1 MPQGDGLVHAIT
13 AAALAEQR
21 DELAPSQVSFAD
33 YNQPD
38 LLLWPMS
45 ESGHSR
51 RLGVGQESACPQTS
65 DMSGSTR
72 SAETGLMHHG
82 KETRTPPE
90 LLRH

>member
-1 MPQGDGLVHAIT
+1 MPQVDGLVHAIT

-45 ESGHSR
+45 ESG
-51 RLGVGQESACPQTS
+51 QTRS
-65 DMSGSTR
+65 FGDVSSMSGLP
-72 SAETGLMHHG
+72 E
-82 KETRTPPE
+82 KRTP
-90 LLRH
+90 LGNL

>member
-1 MPQGDGLVHAIT
+1 VHAIT

-21 DELAPSQVSFAD
+21 DELAQSQVGFAD
-33 YNQPD
+33 YNQPAD

-65 DMSGSTR
+65 DMVRREVPKPDSCTTAKRRG
-72 SAETGLMHHG
+72 
-82 KETRTPPE
+82 
-90 LLRH
+90 LLRSYCATDS